1 MYLNG
6 EWVSRD
12 DTQEV
17 LNPYD
22 GSVVDTIPSAT
33 IEDVDLAVNSAER
46 GFEEMKKLSAHD
58 RYLKLMKASQLI
70 EERKED
76 LARTI
81 TLEEGKPA
89 QHTPLSLLPAQ
100 PAVSVLFPNK
110 LPISPEDP
118 AVAIVIY

>member
-58 RYLKLMKASQLI
+58 SYLKLMKASQLI
-70 EERKED
+70 EEIKED
-76 LARTI
+76 LAKPI
-81 TLEEGKPA
+81 TLEEG
-89 QHTPLSLLPAQ
+89 
-100 PAVSVLFPNK
+100 
-110 LPISPEDP
+110 
-118 AVAIVIY
+118 